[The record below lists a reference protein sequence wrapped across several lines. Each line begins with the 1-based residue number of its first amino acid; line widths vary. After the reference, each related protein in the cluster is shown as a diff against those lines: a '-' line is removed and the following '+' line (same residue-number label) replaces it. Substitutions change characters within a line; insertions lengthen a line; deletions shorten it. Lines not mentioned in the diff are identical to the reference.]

1 MDLSLY
7 ILKGKGKGRFGYQV
21 ALLLEGKKV
30 SMEVDTGSAV
40 SIVSEREYK
49 NLLKHLRLRPT
60 RIHLQTYPCEQLPL
74 L

>member
-21 ALLLEGKKV
+21 ELLLEGKKV
-30 SMEVDTGSAV
+30 RMEVDTGSAV

-49 NLLKHLRLRPT
+49 NL
-60 RIHLQTYPCEQLPL
+60 
-74 L
+74 